1 MQCIFLLSILQT
13 DPGAMDD
20 FDNFLG
26 ESPRN
31 HWPRVQQIMAESST
45 YAPHDKGILV
55 STGVLGKGLVE
66 VDITL
71 HWFQMFQTD
80 GWMWN
85 APRGRCQV
93 RKCLN
98 KWGFNAGDVQIL
110 IQFADAEPQIQG
122 MSTTRPT
129 AWFMK
134 KEG

>member
-1 MQCIFLLSILQT
+1 MFLLSILQT

-20 FDNFLG
+20 FENFLG

-71 HWFQMFQTD
+71 HWLPVSDVSNRWVDVECTPWTVPGAQMPEQVGLQCWRRPD
-80 GWMWN
+80 LD
-85 APRGRCQV
+85 PICRC
-93 RKCLN
+93 
-98 KWGFNAGDVQIL
+98 
-110 IQFADAEPQIQG
+110 
-122 MSTTRPT
+122 
-129 AWFMK
+129 
-134 KEG
+134 